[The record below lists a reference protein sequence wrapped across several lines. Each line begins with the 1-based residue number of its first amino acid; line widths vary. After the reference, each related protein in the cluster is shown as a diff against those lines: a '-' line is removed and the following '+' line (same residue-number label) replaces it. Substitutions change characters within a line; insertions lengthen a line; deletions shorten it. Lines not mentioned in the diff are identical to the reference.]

1 MIIRQAVPE
10 DNEQAVLLLFEA
22 IGDISYVLTGATE
35 EADALSAM
43 RSLFRQPGNR
53 LSFHNCTIIE
63 IEGQIAGAMLAY
75 HGSNAAELD
84 RPLIER
90 LAAMTAQNTPQNKV
104 ALPQESLPDEYYLD
118 SIAVHHAFRGRG
130 LAKELMKAFEEEAA
144 RRGYAKLSL
153 ICEQHNDNAKR
164 LYLAQGYQSD
174 GYRLFIAGHEYDH
187 MVKLLPASAARVD
200 VG

>member
-10 DNEQAVLLLFEA
+10 DNEQAIGLLFEA

-53 LSFHNCTIIE
+53 LSYQNCTIVE
-63 IEGQIAGAMLAY
+63 MEGQIAGAMLAY
-75 HGSNAAELD
+75 HGSNIAELD

-90 LAAMTAQNTPQNKV
+90 LTAITPQNKA

-130 LAKELMKAFEEEAA
+130 LAKVLMKAFEEEGA
-144 RRGYAKLSL
+144 RRSYTKLSL
-153 ICEQHNDNAKR
+153 ICEQHNDNARR
-164 LYLAQGYQSD
+164 LYLAQGYESD

-187 MVKLLPASAARVD
+187 MVKLLPASVD
-200 VG
+200 GADKS